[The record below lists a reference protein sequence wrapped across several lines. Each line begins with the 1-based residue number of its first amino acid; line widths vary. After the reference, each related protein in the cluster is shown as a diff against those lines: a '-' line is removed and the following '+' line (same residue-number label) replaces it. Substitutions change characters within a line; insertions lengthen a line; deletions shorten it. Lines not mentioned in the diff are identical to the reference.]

1 MIIHKD
7 IIQGSQEWLNLRAG
21 LPTGSNAKKLVSSTG
36 QLSKSLTEYAVEL
49 AGDMFA
55 GEPLDSFDGN
65 AWTDRGTELED
76 SARSMYEL
84 INDCEVVEI
93 GFITDDDIKF
103 GASPDGLINDDGMV
117 EFKCLKATNHIK
129 AIMYHKKNH
138 KAPTDYISQVQ
149 MQLFVT
155 GRKWCDLMFFHP
167 SLPELIIR
175 IEPDLSFHEVLKHQL
190 EAVIIERDNIIKLL
204 KEV

>member
-1 MIIHKD
+1 MIIHD
-7 IIQGSQEWLNLRAG
+7 MEQGSGDWFELRAG
-21 LPTGSNAKKLVSSTG
+21 MPTGSMAKKLVTSQG
-36 QLSKSLTEYAVEL
+36 KESKSMAEYAIEL
-49 AGDMFA
+49 AGDLYA
-55 GEPLDSFDGN
+55 GEPLDAFEGN

-76 SARSMYEL
+76 SARSLYEL
-84 INDCEVVEI
+84 VQDCEVKEV
-93 GFITDDDIKF
+93 GFCTDDDNQY
-103 GASPDGLINDDGMV
+103 GASPDGLISDDGLV

-155 GRKWCDLMFFHP
+155 ERKWCDLVFFHP

-175 IEPDLSFHEVLKHQL
+175 IEPDLEFHKVLESQL
-190 EAVIIERDNIIKLL
+190 SAVIKERDNIIKLL
-204 KEV
+204 KDE